1 MPPDHTD
8 TLQQMNMLFG
18 SYKAEWLNESIYD
31 HFTEPTYFPD
41 LTTARPCFLL
51 GGRGTGKTTTLLGLS
66 YHGQF
71 AFHKH
76 DPASIPSWSYYGIF
90 YRVNINRVAAFR
102 GEELP
107 EEKWIKLFSHYLNLV
122 VCHEIAKFVKWFS
135 HNVPSFV
142 GLSKSALQLLSKSL
156 LINEADTI
164 DDLIQRIREASVVL
178 EGTINSV
185 ADEPS
190 QPLSLQGAP
199 IDLFFEQLKAIDC
212 FVGKQFFVLID
223 EYENF
228 EDYQQRVVN
237 TLIKHS
243 SPLYSFKVGVRE
255 LGFRCRTTLNLSEQL
270 VHPSDYVRV
279 NIGEMLTSDRF
290 AQFAENVCQARLR
303 MMPEAV
309 LRVTELFP
317 GMSPDQE
324 LEYLDVKH
332 NDLATKASDR
342 LAAAIGQRAKKLLNG
357 VSLAEKYFIVRR
369 AESSREPIEKV
380 FDDFLANKDK
390 WRADL
395 NNHRNA
401 LLFTFGKSGAKNPKL
416 YCGWKAY
423 TSMAHS
429 NIRYLLELVDQAIK
443 RHLADGKSLSNPI
456 SFEAQTEAAYMVGRK
471 NLTELEGLSVDGA
484 KLTKL
489 LLGLGRVFQ
498 LLASSHYHDNPEVTQ
513 FSISPSAS
521 TDSAEI
527 ECVESLLKSAVNHL
541 ALVRFR
547 GTKLNDESETR
558 EYDYMIHP
566 IFSPFFIISYR
577 KKRKLP
583 MLASQVLGLINR
595 PKSVIAEILKTNPAD
610 LVMQVPVQ
618 LELFKVYYESGD

>member
-1 MPPDHTD
+1 M
-8 TLQQMNMLFG
+8 
-18 SYKAEWLNESIYD
+18 
-31 HFTEPTYFPD
+31 FPIG
-41 LTTARPCFLL
+41 

-66 YHGQF
+66 YNGQF

-76 DPASIPSWSYYGIF
+76 DPTSIPSWSYYGIF

-122 VCHEIAKFVKWFS
+122 VCHEIAKFVKWFG
-135 HNVPSFV
+135 HHVPNFV
-142 GLSKSALQLLSKSL
+142 GLSASSLQLLSKAL
-156 LINEADTI
+156 LIDEAATI

-185 ADEPS
+185 ADEHT

-199 IDLFFEQLKAIDC
+199 IDLFFEQLKALEC
-212 FVGKQFFVLID
+212 FAGRQFFVLID

-237 TLIKHS
+237 TLIKHC
-243 SPLYSFKVGVRE
+243 SPLYAFKVGVRE

-270 VHPSDYVRV
+270 IHPSDYVRV
-279 NIGEMLTSDRF
+279 NIGEMLTSERF
-290 AQFAENVCQARLR
+290 EQFAENVCQARLR

-317 GMSPDQE
+317 GMPPDQE
-324 LEYLDVKH
+324 LEYLDHNH
-332 NDLATKASDR
+332 NDLASKATDK
-342 LAAAIGQRAKKLLNG
+342 LIAAVGQGRRSLLDG
-357 VSLAEKYFIVRR
+357 LSLAEKYFIVRR
-369 AESSREPIEKV
+369 AESSREPLDKV
-380 FDDFLANKDK
+380 FDDYSAHKDK

-401 LLFTFGKSGAKNPKL
+401 LLFTFGKSGARNPKL
-416 YCGWKAY
+416 YCGWKTYA
-423 TSMAHS
+423 SLAHS

-443 RHLADGKSLSNPI
+443 RHLADGNSLSTPI

-513 FSISPSAS
+513 FSISPSSSAN
-521 TDSAEI
+521 SAEV
-527 ECVESLLKSAVNHL
+527 ECVESLLRSAVNHL

-566 IFSPFFIISYR
+566 IFSPFFVISYR
-577 KKRKLP
+577 KKRKLLIP
-583 MLASQVLGLINR
+583 AAQVLGLISR
-595 PKSVIAEILKTNPAD
+595 PKTVIAEILKTNPND
-610 LVMQVPVQ
+610 LAMQVPVQ